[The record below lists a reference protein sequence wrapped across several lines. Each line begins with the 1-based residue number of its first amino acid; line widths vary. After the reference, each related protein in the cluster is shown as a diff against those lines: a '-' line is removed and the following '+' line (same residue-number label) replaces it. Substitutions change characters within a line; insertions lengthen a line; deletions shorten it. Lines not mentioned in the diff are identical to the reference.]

1 MMSQLNPA
9 FRTVM
14 RGYEPTEVDRTL
26 GDLRKAVE
34 QARTDAANSGVAVA
48 KLQSQLSQLEE
59 QLANEKARAS
69 VLESGATTAAEP
81 TFQDFGTRV
90 GKILTLA
97 NDEAKDLRTRANA
110 EADKLTSESEA
121 AAEQAKASADRY
133 VAEVTSKADA
143 DAARIVE
150 AARQQADEIL
160 DYADREATTRREEA
174 EAVYEHQRARAAA
187 AAADFEK
194 TLAERRNKSAT
205 EFTAAM
211 AAHEQ
216 TLAAAQERHTASELE
231 ADRTKAE
238 ARAQAEAIMKFARE
252 EAASHVDSARQSAD
266 KIRRETDR
274 ELQAATSRRDAIT
287 AQLTNVRQMLATLG
301 GSSIGSM
308 FGDAESVAGFGEAP
322 AAPADDDTEEI
333 VAAELEDS
341 EIEEGDDVDEDEYDD
356 EEYDEELEDDE
367 SDDAEVE
374 DENTEKANA

>member
-34 QARTDAANSGVAVA
+34 QARTDAANSGVAVT
-48 KLQSQLSQLEE
+48 KLQSQVAQLEE
-59 QLANEKARAS
+59 QLAAEKSRALAS
-69 VLESGATTAAEP
+69 ESTPAAEP
-81 TFQDFGTRV
+81 TFADFGTRV

-97 NDEAKDLRTRANA
+97 NDEAKELRSKAKA
-110 EADKLTSESEA
+110 EADKLTTDSVA
-121 AAEQAKASADRY
+121 AAEQAKEAADRY
-133 VAEVTSKADA
+133 AAEVTSKADA

-194 TLAERRNKSAT
+194 TLAERRDKAAA
-205 EFTAAM
+205 EFTSAM
-211 AAHEQ
+211 QAHEA
-216 TLAAAQERHTASELE
+216 TVAAAQERHALADAE
-231 ADRTKAE
+231 ADRIRAEHKAQSE
-238 ARAQAEAIMKFARE
+238 ALLKAARE
-252 EAASHVDSARQSAD
+252 EAAAHVDSARQAAD
-266 KIRRETDR
+266 KIRRETER

-301 GSSIGSM
+301 GTTIGIP
-308 FGDAESVAGFGEAP
+308 FGETDPVEAFVDPGTPEEHEVAESEL
-322 AAPADDDTEEI
+322 DD
-333 VAAELEDS
+333 AK
-341 EIEEGDDVDEDEYDD
+341 GHEDEADADVEDEAEVD
-356 EEYDEELEDDE
+356 EEYEDDE
-367 SDDAEVE
+367 SDDAEV
-374 DENTEKANA
+374 DDDEKAHA